1 MQWSQ
6 SRRRRRLI
14 MPLVILAVAAG
25 LMVWGSRER
34 GHGLDEVRDLVVR
47 FLDDVAAGRDPSPR
61 LGDTDPL
68 ILRRV
73 IWALEAHATDLARRD
88 AWEVVVRSGDV
99 GEFGDGS
106 ATHHAVIRTGGVDRF
121 GLRLVGPGDGQELL
135 IVGYWVP
142 EENR

>member
-1 MQWSQ
+1 MVTLKSADWQT
-6 SRRRRRLI
+6 
-14 MPLVILAVAAG
+14 AV
-25 LMVWGSRER
+25 VWECELSSEDKLWVVLS
-34 GHGLDEVRDLVVR
+34 LDEVRDLVVR

-121 GLRLVGPGDGQELL
+121 GLRLVGPDDGQELL